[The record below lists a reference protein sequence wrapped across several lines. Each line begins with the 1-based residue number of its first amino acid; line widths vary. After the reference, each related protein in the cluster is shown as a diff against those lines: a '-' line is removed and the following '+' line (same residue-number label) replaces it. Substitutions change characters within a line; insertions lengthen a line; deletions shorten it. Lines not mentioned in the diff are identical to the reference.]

1 MGNGYLIMHK
11 PKLKPGMPLDI
22 VFVNE
27 LNQPNAHYMKA
38 VVYDFDQNIITL
50 SQTTPAL
57 TTRFLNR
64 RILITFLMHIQ
75 NRVLR
80 FGFPAQLV
88 DLISDYSMS
97 AGHSVEALLAKKS
110 GEPEPTDFR
119 MYFRVKPPSNTDLC
133 LFMEE
138 QKVSLLDI
146 SIGGAKFIYP
156 KRYFFRTGES
166 MTFKLIIG
174 ISSFNVDAVVRTVRE
189 PDMSAA
195 NKNLQYVSVEF
206 RHDDKTMEAALG
218 KSIMEIERSLLC
230 EGKM

>member
-1 MGNGYLIMHK
+1 MHK
-11 PKLKPGMPLDI
+11 PELKPGMPLDI

-38 VVYDFDQNIITL
+38 VVYDCDQNIITL
-50 SQTTPAL
+50 SQTTPSL

-64 RILITFLMHIQ
+64 RILITFLMNIQ

-80 FGFPAQLV
+80 FGFPAQLI
-88 DLISDYSMS
+88 DLIGDYTMS
-97 AGHSVEALLAKKS
+97 TGHTVEALLAKKT
-110 GEPEPTDFR
+110 GDPEPTDFR

-138 QKVSLLDI
+138 QKVNLLDI

-156 KRYFFRTGES
+156 KRYFFRAGDS

-174 ISSFNVDAVVRTVRE
+174 NASFNVDAVVRTVRA
-189 PDMSAA
+189 PDVTAA
-195 NKNLQYVSVEF
+195 NSNLQYVSVEF

-218 KSIMEIERSLLC
+218 RAIMVIERSLLS
-230 EGKM
+230 EGKL

>member
-1 MGNGYLIMHK
+1 
-11 PKLKPGMPLDI
+11 MPLDI

-38 VVYDFDQNIITL
+38 VVYDYDQNVITM

-64 RILITFLMHIQ
+64 RILITFLVHIQ

-88 DLISDYSMS
+88 DLVADYTMS
-97 AGHSVEALLAKKS
+97 VGHTVEALLAKKS
-110 GEPEPTDFR
+110 GDPEPTDFR

-146 SIGGAKFIYP
+146 SIGGARFIYP
-156 KRYFFRTGES
+156 KRYFFRPGELI
-166 MTFKLIIG
+166 TFKLIIG
-174 ISSFNVDAVVRTVRE
+174 LASFNVDTIVRSVDE
-189 PDMSAA
+189 PDASATQ
-195 NKNLQYVSVEF
+195 KNLQYVSVQF
-206 RHDDKTMEAALG
+206 RYDDKAMEASLG
-218 KSIMEIERSLLC
+218 RAIMEIERSLLS